1 MTHAPLSSLH
11 LPAALRARLWA
22 HARAE
27 LPREC
32 VGVLGG
38 RAGAQAVETLYP
50 LRNAA
55 PTPERAYLADP
66 LELLRALRAMRGE
79 GLRLIAIY
87 HSHPRGPAWPSPED
101 LRLARYGVPH
111 LIADVAGGELRAFLL
126 PDVVEVALE

>member
-1 MTHAPLSSLH
+1 MTAPPTPSLH

-38 RAGAQAVETLYP
+38 ARGGVEALYP
-50 LRNAA
+50 LHNAA
-55 PTPERAYLADP
+55 PDPERAYLADP
-66 LELLRALRAMRGE
+66 LALLRALKGMRAE
-79 GLRLIAIY
+79 GFQLAAIY

-101 LRLARYGVPH
+101 VRLARYPVPH
-111 LIADVAGGELRAFLL
+111 LIADVRRGELRAFLL
-126 PDVVEVALE
+126 PELREVALK